1 MLTNYNEIKE
11 TALWFAS
18 FEPFTVYGLN
28 QMLKQSHG
36 FQVNEASDV
45 LDHVLLAKRIKL
57 DKVLRYE
64 MFRFFW
70 YKLQSLGVERH
81 ITKSRH

>member
-1 MLTNYNEIKE
+1 MLTHYNEIKE

-28 QMLKQSHG
+28 QILKQSHG

-57 DKVLRYE
+57 DKVLRCCV
-64 MFRFFW
+64 FLVQASKPRCRT
-70 YKLQSLGVERH
+70 SH
-81 ITKSRH
+81 H